1 MLAELDPAAP
11 PALVIPS
18 LLQLGR
24 RAVPQAIEAAIVP
37 AVLFLVV
44 ARFAN
49 DGLAILAALAWAMA
63 TISWRLATSRRVPGI
78 MILAGVTLVV
88 RSILGLVSGST
99 FLYFL
104 QPTIGGFCLAAAF
117 LVSVSFDRPLARR
130 FAGDFCAIPHHVLAE
145 SCVHRFFRRI
155 SVMWGTFGLA
165 KCAIA
170 LWLLTSQPTGI
181 YVATK
186 TVFSIAFTVV
196 LVAVSAVWFRRTVIR
211 NGLLPVVA

>member
-24 RAVPQAIEAAIVP
+24 RAIPQAFEAAIVP
-37 AVLFLVV
+37 AVIFLVV

-49 DGLAILAALAWAMA
+49 DQLAIGAAFGWALA
-63 TISWRLATSRRVPGI
+63 TISWRLATRRRIPGM
-78 MILAGVTLVV
+78 MILAGVTLLV
-88 RSILGLVSGST
+88 RSIVGIASGST

-104 QPTIGGFCLAAAF
+104 QPNIGGFCLAGAF
-117 LVSVSFDRPLARR
+117 LVSVSLDRPLARR
-130 FAGDFCAIPHHVLAE
+130 FAGDFCALPHHVLADGG
-145 SCVHRFFRRI
+145 VHRFFRRI

-165 KCAIA
+165 KTALA
-170 LWLLTSQPTGI
+170 LWLLTTQPTGL
-181 YVATK
+181 YVATR

-196 LVAVSAVWFRRTVIR
+196 LVAVSTVWFRRTVTA
-211 NGLLPVVA
+211 NGLLPAIA

>member
-1 MLAELDPAAP
+1 MLAELDRPAP

-44 ARFAN
+44 AHYAN
-49 DGLAILAALAWAMA
+49 DGLAIGAALGWAMA
-63 TISWRLATSRRVPGI
+63 TIAWRLATRRRVPGI
-78 MILAGVTLVV
+78 MVLAGVTLVA
-88 RSILGLVSGST
+88 RSVLGLVSGST

-104 QPTIGGFCLAAAF
+104 QPTIGGFCLAGAF

-130 FAGDFCAIPHHVLAE
+130 FAGDFCAIPHHVLADGR
-145 SCVHRFFRRI
+145 VHRFFRRN

-165 KCAIA
+165 KTAIA
-170 LWLLTSQPTGI
+170 LWLLLSQPTGV

-196 LVAVSAVWFRRTVIR
+196 LVAVSAVWFRRTVTR
-211 NGLLPVVA
+211 NGLLPAAS